1 MALVEEKQKIK
12 NLGVHK
18 ANRLAFQSEVK
29 FLLKKMAREI
39 KTIYTVRNS
48 LPGSSLKLIL
58 NALVLRHLH
67 YSAVVIQSIGK
78 HLLVSI
84 EKQINWALKA
94 SFHRSKFESMKE
106 LRLEHNI
113 LPIKLFIATKRLL
126 YFWKIKIGKI
136 GPANCFLHKNGSIA
150 SYLVNSTITPNKKS
164 FLELYVQRPKTAL
177 QNCFTRTAIKDWY
190 GLPEKRLNSK
200 LIAYQIEKI
209 QIKTIPFSFINQ
221 SVLA

>member
-1 MALVEEKQKIK
+1 MALVEEKQEIK

-78 HLLVSI
+78 YLLVSI

-113 LPIKLFIATKRLL
+113 LPVKLFIATKRLI
-126 YFWKIKIGKI
+126 YFWKIKI

-190 GLPEKRLNSK
+190 GLPDSIKKQRTEKRLNSK
-200 LIAYQIEKI
+200 LIAYQIEKY
-209 QIKTIPFSFINQ
+209 KS
-221 SVLA
+221 